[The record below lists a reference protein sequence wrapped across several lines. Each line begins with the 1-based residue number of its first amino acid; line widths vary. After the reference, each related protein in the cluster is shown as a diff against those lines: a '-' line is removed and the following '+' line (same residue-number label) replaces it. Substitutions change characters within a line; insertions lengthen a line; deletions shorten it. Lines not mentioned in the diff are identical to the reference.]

1 MKGITTTIDTTPDK
15 AEELTRASLADEGF
29 GVLTEIDVAATLAA
43 KLGVER
49 PALKILGACNP
60 GFAHTAIEH
69 DPSVALL
76 LPCNVVIEQTPD
88 GVTVTAVDPRALLDG
103 VVGLDELAGDVAARL
118 KRALD
123 AVTAA
128 AANTKELS

>member
-49 PALKILGACNP
+49 
-60 GFAHTAIEH
+60 
-69 DPSVALL
+69 
-76 LPCNVVIEQTPD
+76 
-88 GVTVTAVDPRALLDG
+88 
-103 VVGLDELAGDVAARL
+103 
-118 KRALD
+118 
-123 AVTAA
+123 
-128 AANTKELS
+128 